1 MKIPRSSN
9 SQIKLLLLS
18 RTHFLG
24 IAYALAW
31 LILNFFRLRFPFGLS
46 GWAYLYTRGRS
57 LGTVLFYSGL
67 NAAEVSALTFVEK
80 LHLVSKKR

>member
-24 IAYALAW
+24 IACALACW
-31 LILNFFRLRFPFGLS
+31 ILNFSDFDFRLVFPDGPT
-46 GWAYLYTRGRS
+46 YTPVAARKERS
-57 LGTVLFYSGL
+57 YFIPV
-67 NAAEVSALTFVEK
+67 
-80 LHLVSKKR
+80 